1 MLSWQGEGDRP
12 KDDLLNRS
20 HLMKKKCDPFH
31 FSRSQDGKISRL
43 EISRDIPDPTSIVPI
58 TNQRQPRD
66 YFKCLTFYHFVIELR
81 GQIRTFLKH
90 NQQNN
95 LGISEKILSGT
106 ISQKLYLLNLANK
119 IEFLRLFTNKVSIQV
134 KLSRA
139 KKVYSMIQNK
149 HNLRNKH
156 IQQNFSSKYFFCIFL
171 AKCY

>member
-1 MLSWQGEGDRP
+1 MVKVYCNFWGKLDN
-12 KDDLLNRS
+12 LLKRS
-20 HLMKKKCDPFH
+20 HLIKRNGTLF
-31 FSRSQDGKISRL
+31 
-43 EISRDIPDPTSIVPI
+43 ISRDLKMARFLVLKYREIFRI
-58 TNQRQPRD
+58 QPRD